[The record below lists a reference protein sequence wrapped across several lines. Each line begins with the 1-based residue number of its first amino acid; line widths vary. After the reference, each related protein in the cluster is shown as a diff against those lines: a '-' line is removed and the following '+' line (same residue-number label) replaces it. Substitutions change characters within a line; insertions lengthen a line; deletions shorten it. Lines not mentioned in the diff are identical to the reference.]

1 MPNHHLTDS
10 WLLDYAA
17 GATAEAQGLLVA
29 THLALCAPC
38 RLRVSEYEALGG
50 ALLDELP
57 PTPLSPL
64 AGERLQQAL
73 GALDAAPDAAA
84 DATPA
89 ATSRAPARAAS
100 APTPA
105 ARRRRGPKV
114 FSRPLAVSLPGPLRP
129 YVHGSLEEL
138 GWRRLK
144 EGLSEAELPL
154 PADGPRT
161 RLLLLQA
168 GATIPRHAH
177 KGTEGVLVLSG
188 GLSDRDRHMRR
199 GDVMICD
206 DSVIHDNVADPD
218 EDCLSLVVTEGPI
231 RLTGA
236 LGGLISLVK
245 KL

>member
-38 RLRVSEYEALGG
+38 RLRVKEYEELGG

-57 PTPLSPL
+57 PTPLSPS
-64 AGERLQQAL
+64 AGARLQQAL
-73 GALDAAPDAAA
+73 RAIETAPDPAS
-84 DATPA
+84 A
-89 ATSRAPARAAS
+89 ATSPAPSPAVSAPA
-100 APTPA
+100 PA
-105 ARRRRGPKV
+105 HATRRGPKV
-114 FSRPLAVSLPGPLRP
+114 FSQPLSVALPGPLRP
-129 YVHGSLEEL
+129 YVRGSLAEL
-138 GWRRLK
+138 RWRRLK

-188 GLSDRDRHMRR
+188 GLSDRERHMRR

-206 DSVIHDNVADPD
+206 DSVIHENVADPD

>member
-17 GATAEAQGLLVA
+17 GSTAEAQGLLVA

-38 RLRVSEYEALGG
+38 RLRIKEYEALGG

-57 PTPLSPL
+57 PTPLSPS
-64 AGERLQQAL
+64 AGDRLQQAL
-73 GALDAAPDAAA
+73 QTLEAAPAASP
-84 DATPA
+84 T
-89 ATSRAPARAAS
+89 ATSRTAAPAAS
-100 APTPA
+100 APDPA
-105 ARRRRGPKV
+105 PPRRRGPKV

-129 YVHGSLEEL
+129 YVHGRLEEL
-138 GWRRLK
+138 RWRRLK

-154 PADGPRT
+154 PTDGPRT

-188 GLSDRDRHMRR
+188 GLSDRERHMRR

>member
-17 GATAEAQGLLVA
+17 GATAEAQALLVA

-57 PTPLSPL
+57 PTPLPPL

-73 GALDAAPDAAA
+73 SALDVAPGAS
-84 DATPA
+84 PA
-89 ATSRAPARAAS
+89 ATSPAPAPARAAS
-100 APTPA
+100 APAPA
-105 ARRRRGPKV
+105 PRRRRGPKV
-114 FSRPLAVSLPGPLRP
+114 FSQPLAVSLPGPLRP
-129 YVHGSLEEL
+129 YVHGGLEDL
-138 GWRRLK
+138 SWRRLK

>member
-38 RLRVSEYEALGG
+38 RLRVKEYEALGG

-57 PTPLSPL
+57 PTPL
-64 AGERLQQAL
+64 GEDRLQKAL
-73 GALDAAPDAAA
+73 GALDAAP
-84 DATPA
+84 PA
-89 ATSRAPARAAS
+89 AEVPRAAKLAPQRHPTAPAQS
-100 APTPA
+100 S
-105 ARRRRGPKV
+105 RRRPNV
-114 FSRPLAVSLPGPLRP
+114 FSRPLAVSLPGPLRE
-129 YVHGSLEEL
+129 YVRGSLEDL

-188 GLSDRDRHMRR
+188 GLSDRERHMRR
-199 GDVMICD
+199 GDVMVCD
-206 DSVIHDNVADPD
+206 DSVIHDNVADTD